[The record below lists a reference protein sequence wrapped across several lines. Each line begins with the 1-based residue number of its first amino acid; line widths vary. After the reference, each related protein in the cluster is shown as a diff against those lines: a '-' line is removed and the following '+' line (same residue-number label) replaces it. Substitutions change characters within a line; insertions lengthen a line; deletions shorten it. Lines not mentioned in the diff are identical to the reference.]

1 MFDKLY
7 LLDEIGASCILA
19 VLDDCKEAA
28 KHDPR
33 REDWL
38 PGDIALA
45 ERIIRE
51 AERTRDQI
59 IDDL

>member
-1 MFDKLY
+1 MYDRLY
-7 LLDEIGASCILA
+7 LLDEIAASCILA

-28 KHDPR
+28 RHDPK

-45 ERIIRE
+45 ERLIRD
-51 AERTRDQI
+51 AERTREQI
-59 IDDL
+59 LDDL